1 MKDEFDRPLGATLKD
16 IFLEG
21 VQFPPTLIASAA
33 LGVWFMLT
41 PLTLGVEGALY
52 DANHLL
58 GALIV
63 TTSVIAF
70 SETGRAARWLNIA
83 MAALLIALSLFW
95 SQSWLVLGVN
105 VLACLA
111 LIALTPPTGP
121 VKSRYGSWDKYV
133 V

>member
-1 MKDEFDRPLGATLKD
+1 
-16 IFLEG
+16 
-21 VQFPPTLIASAA
+21 
-33 LGVWFMLT
+33 
-41 PLTLGVEGALY
+41 
-52 DANHLL
+52 
-58 GALIV
+58 
-63 TTSVIAF
+63 
-70 SETGRAARWLNIA
+70 

-111 LIALTPPTGP
+111 LIALTPPKGP